1 MKESLALVLSA
12 CCTGNGAWELLSLL
26 WACAGIEGGLA
37 AAAAGGCLD
46 PCRMADV
53 PTEPGSRL
61 LLDEKETGRVASFE
75 ALSASSLL
83 RCSRNRR
90 AAWIDSGSRLML
102 AGEVT
107 VRVAS
112 FEALSACSLWRRT
125 CRAVLIDNG
134 SAAMGATD

>member
-61 LLDEKETGRVASFE
+61 LLDENETGRVVSLFLLSRSE
-75 ALSASSLL
+75 QNVHLDSVSIRSTALSYF
-83 RCSRNRR
+83 
-90 AAWIDSGSRLML
+90 
-102 AGEVT
+102 T
-107 VRVAS
+107 
-112 FEALSACSLWRRT
+112 
-125 CRAVLIDNG
+125 
-134 SAAMGATD
+134 